1 MVSQSIKPDSQL
13 GDIIM
18 RSAMQCGRNSLAQ
31 SVFAGAAGDISKHIA
46 MIKACSRE
54 RDLQGAV
61 DVFERLK
68 SSGASL
74 NSMAYNSLLDA
85 CIQCNDSAQAQKLF
99 EQMKSDGCFDVVS
112 FNILLKMHLRAKKHD
127 E

>member
-1 MVSQSIKPDSQL
+1 MAPRSIKPDSQI

-18 RSAMQCGRNSLAQ
+18 KSAMQCGRNSLAQ
-31 SVFAGAAGDISKHIA
+31 SVFAGAAGDISKHMA
-46 MIKACSRE
+46 MIQACSRE
-54 RDLQGAV
+54 RNLQGAV

-85 CIQCNDSAQAQKLF
+85 CIQCNNSPEAHKLF
-99 EQMKSDGCFDVVS
+99 EQMKSDGVFDVV
-112 FNILLKMHLRAKKHD
+112 
-127 E
+127 

>member
-1 MVSQSIKPDSQL
+1 MVCDVYEKEMVPRSIKPDSQV

-18 RSAMQCGRNSLAQ
+18 KSAMQCGRNNLAQ
-31 SVFAGAAGDISKHIA
+31 SVFAGAAGDISKHLA
-46 MIKACSRE
+46 MIKACSKE
-54 RDLQGAV
+54 RNLQGAV

-85 CIQCNDSAQAQKLF
+85 CMQCHDSTRAVEHF
-99 EQMKSDGCFDVVS
+99 EQMKADSV
-112 FNILLKMHLRAKKHD
+112 I
-127 E
+127 